1 MTGGPFLKDVPAALP
16 GTLDQ
21 MCSGRIGTFICRMSA
36 LGLLVCMTSVV
47 SSGAVT
53 VLTKVR

>member
-1 MTGGPFLKDVPAALP
+1 MTGGPFANEVAAALP
-16 GTLDQ
+16 ETLDQ

-36 LGLLVCMTSVV
+36 LGLLSWKTSVV

-53 VLTKVR
+53 FFTNVR